1 MMPLAGHRAP
11 WVRTG
16 GTETRAL
23 IRRKE
28 CAEITA
34 RPGRGWCDGSR
45 RLLTQG
51 EAGPGGVAGTQGTG
65 SKRVKRVCPE
75 KRSLGGGGYNDVSKR
90 HVEEGLPYSGGDSED
105 TTSTEGQRHREGKS
119 QFWHPRH
126 GLVR

>member
-28 CAEITA
+28 RAEITA

-51 EAGPGGVAGTQGTG
+51 EAGPGGVAGTQGPG

-75 KRSLGGGGYNDVSKR
+75 KRSVGG
-90 HVEEGLPYSGGDSED
+90 EGV
-105 TTSTEGQRHREGKS
+105 Q
-119 QFWHPRH
+119 
-126 GLVR
+126 